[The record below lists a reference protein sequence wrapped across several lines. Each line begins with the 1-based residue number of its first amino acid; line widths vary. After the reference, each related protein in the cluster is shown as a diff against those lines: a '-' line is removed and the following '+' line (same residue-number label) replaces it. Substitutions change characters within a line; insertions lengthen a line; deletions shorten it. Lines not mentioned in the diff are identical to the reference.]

1 MAQAII
7 LIITIT
13 ARSNHMETKPLLY
26 GLIGF
31 FAGGL
36 LVSLAATYL
45 EPPEQRCVES
55 VSRASVSQ

>member
-1 MAQAII
+1 
-7 LIITIT
+7 
-13 ARSNHMETKPLLY
+13 METKPLLY

-55 VSRASVSQ
+55 VSRASVSQQII